1 MDGGGVLAG
10 TGTGVM
16 IGDLTCLGLY
26 TKYRPKKLGRMLR
39 MLTKMSTI
47 SGNDFFSPEINSMIE
62 PFLAQQITN

>member
-47 SGNDFFSPEINSMIE
+47 SGNDFFFS
-62 PFLAQQITN
+62 